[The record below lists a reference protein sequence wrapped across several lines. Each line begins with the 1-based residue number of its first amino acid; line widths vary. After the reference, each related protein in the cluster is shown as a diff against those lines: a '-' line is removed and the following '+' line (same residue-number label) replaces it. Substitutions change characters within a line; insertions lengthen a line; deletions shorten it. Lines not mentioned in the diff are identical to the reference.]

1 MALVAIQASCLA
13 ADRDQD
19 NFYPTLVSMS
29 QAGRMSFSM
38 TLYPLGYLS
47 EFNMKLSLSTLF
59 LLLATVTLARA
70 EEGMYPISELGGLGL
85 ADKGLKLTSEEVFN
99 AEKTCLVDGICKVNG
114 CTGSFVSPHGLIITN
129 HHCAY
134 RAIQS
139 SSSTANDYLRDG
151 FYANGLGDE
160 IPAKGYTVRITES
173 FHDVSDQVLSA
184 ITPDMS
190 YTERTKAI
198 EQRQKELEK
207 SAEQKHSGQ
216 RAEVAEMFAGKTYV
230 LFLYT
235 YIQDV
240 RLVFAP
246 PASVGNFGGEVD
258 NWEWPRHTGDFSF
271 MRAYVSPDGSTAEYS
286 EENVPYQPK
295 RFIQVEP
302 KGVDEGD
309 YVMLIG
315 YPGRTA
321 RHKTASF
328 LRYEQDVRLPY
339 VVELYQWQIEQ
350 MQQAGNADRAIA
362 LKLSSRMKSLANV
375 EKRSRGQLKGLVRKD
390 IVGTRAAA
398 ESDLQTFI
406 NSEKARREKYGDLL
420 KDIAAVYAEMESS
433 QHELDI
439 QSLRSACRLMY
450 FAFVVYDSAVER
462 QKDDLERE
470 TPYMDRNIDLTR
482 GRLMLAVKDYH
493 APTDRV
499 ILKELLRRLG
509 AAGDRTRDFVA
520 LLPSEDSLDEF
531 YAETSLGDP
540 DFIQACFDKTPE
552 QLAATKDPALAAI
565 IRLYPRYLELR
576 EQSKSREG
584 KLDQLYGDLV
594 TVKQEFLKQKFVPDA
609 NATLRLTYGH
619 IKGYSPEDAVYKSPI
634 TTLGGAVAKAT
645 GVEPFVLPSAII
657 EKHRQRDFGKFMHP
671 KLKDVPT
678 AILYD
683 TDTTGGNSGSPILNG
698 EGRLVGVN
706 FDRAFEATINDFA
719 WNESYSRSIGVDIRY
734 ALWITGNVFG
744 ANHLLKEMGVE

>member
-1 MALVAIQASCLA
+1 MNKVLDLKMKPLFTALLMILPA
-13 ADRDQD
+13 
-19 NFYPTLVSMS
+19 FT
-29 QAGRMSFSM
+29 
-38 TLYPLGYLS
+38 
-47 EFNMKLSLSTLF
+47 
-59 LLLATVTLARA
+59 LATA
-70 EEGMYPISELGGLGL
+70 EEGMYPISEVARLGL
-85 ADKGLKLTSEEVFN
+85 ADQGLKLASDEIFN
-99 AEKTCLVDGICKVNG
+99 ADRTCLVDGICKVNG
-114 CTGSFVSPHGLIITN
+114 CTGSFVSSRGLIITN

-139 SSSTANDYLRDG
+139 SSTTTNDYLRDG
-151 FYANGLGDE
+151 FIAQSTAKE

-173 FHDVSDQVLSA
+173 FQDISDQVLSA
-184 ITPDMS
+184 LKPEMS
-190 YTERTKAI
+190 YTERRKAI

-207 SAEQKHSGQ
+207 AAEEKHQGQ

-271 MRAYVSPDGSTAEYS
+271 MRAYVAPDGSSAEYA

-295 RFIQVEP
+295 RFIQVDP

-328 LRYEQDVRLPY
+328 LKYEQDVRLPY
-339 VVELYQWQIEQ
+339 IVELYQWQIEQ
-350 MQQAGNADRAIA
+350 MEQAGKLDRAIA
-362 LKLSSRMKSLANV
+362 LKLSSRMKGLANV
-375 EKRSRGQLKGLVRKD
+375 EKTLAWATEGSGQKK
-390 IVGTRAAA
+390 IVETRAAA
-398 ESDLQTFI
+398 EAELQNFI
-406 NSEKARREKYGDLL
+406 NSDDTRRTEYGNLL
-420 KDIAAVYAEMESS
+420 TEIAAVYDEMASA
-433 QHELDI
+433 QHELDVL
-439 QSLRSACRLMY
+439 SLRSASQLMN
-450 FAFVVYDSAVER
+450 FAFTLYDSAVER
-462 QKDDLERE
+462 QKTDLERE

-482 GRLMLAVKDYH
+482 RRLLLAVKDYH
-493 APTDRV
+493 APTDR
-499 ILKELLRRLG
+499 IISTELYRRI
-509 AAGDRTRDFVA
+509 AAHGKKTKDVVAMLADEDTFDKVYAKTR
-520 LLPSEDSLDEF
+520 
-531 YAETSLGDP
+531 LGDP
-540 DFIQACFDKTPE
+540 DFVQSCLDKTPD
-552 QLAATKDPALAAI
+552 QLAAINDPALDVI
-565 IRLYPRYLELR
+565 IKLYPKYLQLR
-576 EQSKSREG
+576 EQAKSRAG
-584 KLDQLYGDLV
+584 KLDQFYGNLV
-594 TVKQEFLKQKFVPDA
+594 TVKQEFLKQEFVPDA

-634 TTLGGAVAKAT
+634 TTLSGAVAKAT
-645 GVEPFVLPSAII
+645 GVAPFVLPRSII
-657 EKHRQRDFGKFMHP
+657 DKHASRDFGQFMHP

-683 TDTTGGNSGSPILNG
+683 TDTTGGNSGSPILSG
-698 EGRLVGVN
+698 EGKLVGVN

-734 ALWITGNVFG
+734 ALWITGKVFG
-744 ANHLLKEMGVE
+744 AHHLLKEMGVQ